1 MGESILSKED
11 HSGLLAEA
19 DNNSKAEKRW
29 GEDGVTQLIIPIM
42 RSADLTQE
50 IRKATGA

>member
-11 HSGLLAEA
+11 HSSLLAEA

-29 GEDGVTQLIIPIM
+29 GQDGVTQLRIPIM
-42 RSADLTQE
+42 RSVAQELT
-50 IRKATGA
+50 KAAGA